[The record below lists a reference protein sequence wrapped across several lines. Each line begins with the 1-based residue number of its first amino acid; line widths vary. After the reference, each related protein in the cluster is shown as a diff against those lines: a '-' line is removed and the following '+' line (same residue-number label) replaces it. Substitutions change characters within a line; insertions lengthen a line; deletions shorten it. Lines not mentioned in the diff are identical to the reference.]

1 MFMILMSKDGRP
13 NLGSI
18 ILSLSLFIFFGTSC
32 FNISITCCNS
42 KMKNFL
48 SGLVWKILM
57 AGAATLTLTEHL
69 I

>member
-13 NLGSI
+13 NLGNI
-18 ILSLSLFIFFGTSC
+18 ILSLSLFIFFGTSN
-32 FNISITCCNS
+32 FNISITCCIS

-48 SGLVWKILM
+48 SGLVWKNLM
-57 AGAATLTLTEHL
+57 AGAATLTITEHS